1 MRMREEIGRGKK
13 SDAGRNR
20 TREEIGD
27 GKKSETDVWR
37 QRGGLFRARGWGKR
51 QIILG
56 GRKSCVIFA
65 YYELN

>member
-1 MRMREEIGRGKK
+1 M
-13 SDAGRNR
+13 
-20 TREEIGD
+20 REEIGD
-27 GKKSETDVWR
+27 GCLAAAGRFISGVR
-37 QRGGLFRARGWGKR
+37 LGKR

>member
-1 MRMREEIGRGKK
+1 MREEIGRV
-13 SDAGRNR
+13 R
-20 TREEIGD
+20 
-27 GKKSETDVWR
+27 KSETDAWR

>member
-1 MRMREEIGRGKK
+1 M
-13 SDAGRNR
+13 
-20 TREEIGD
+20 REEIGD
-27 GKKSETDVWR
+27 GCLAAAGRFISGVRLGKR
-37 QRGGLFRARGWGKR
+37 QRSAIRAAAVGEMRGWGKR